1 MEKIDVYKL
10 FSESKNYSRKHKKYF
25 NVYDNIFSHY
35 KDKKITFVEVGLLDG
50 GSLLI
55 WRKYFGPNARIIGI
69 DINKDCKKFEEDGF
83 EIFIGSQS
91 DPLFW
96 DSFFKEVGN
105 VDIILDDGGHTN
117 EQQIITTLK
126 CIPYI
131 KDDGIHVVEDTH
143 TSYQKN
149 FGNPSKYS
157 FINFT
162 KKTIDDLNFTFP
174 NLNRFKYSLNK
185 FIYSIQY
192 YESFVIF
199 KVNRSL
205 CVTNEI
211 IENSGKK
218 MGHLDLRDGKN
229 WNNFRK
235 KFSFLLKQPILKKF
249 ERILV
254 RLRNLI
260 INKRLAKYFK

>member
-35 KDKKITFVEVGLLDG
+35 KNKKITFVEVGLLDG

-162 KKTIDDLNFTFP
+162 KKN
-174 NLNRFKYSLNK
+174 Y
-185 FIYSIQY
+185 
-192 YESFVIF
+192 
-199 KVNRSL
+199 
-205 CVTNEI
+205 
-211 IENSGKK
+211 
-218 MGHLDLRDGKN
+218 
-229 WNNFRK
+229 
-235 KFSFLLKQPILKKF
+235 
-249 ERILV
+249 
-254 RLRNLI
+254 
-260 INKRLAKYFK
+260 